1 MKINNLFKDVGI
13 GLISLLLFLSL
24 LVFAYSVLFENLD
37 KMGLD
42 NEHAFR
48 TSSELIKEPLF
59 FDSEAIALSDSSSD
73 TGLRSVAMEA
83 SNLVNEIRA
92 EAGLNELTWDTNL
105 ETVANVRASEISENF
120 SHTRPNGRQWYTVN
134 SKIQGGENL
143 AYGFDNA
150 EDVVEAWMN
159 SPTHKE
165 NILYDEF
172 EKVAISIYEEDGV
185 YYYAQEYGY

>member
-1 MKINNLFKDVGI
+1 MKVFKDIGI
-13 GLISLLLFLSL
+13 GFISTLLLLSL
-24 LVFAYSVLFENLD
+24 SIYISSLIIA
-37 KMGLD
+37 GLD
-42 NEHAFR
+42 SHKGLDDNKAFR

-83 SNLVNEIRA
+83 SNIVNEIRA
-92 EAGLNELTWDTNL
+92 EAGLNELAWDNNL

-120 SHTRPNGRQWYTVN
+120 SHTRPNGREWYTVN

-143 AYGFDNA
+143 AFGFDNA

-159 SPTHKE
+159 SPTHKD
-165 NILYDEF
+165 NILYEDF